1 MTVSSATLAIVT
13 SFSSREL
20 LLSTF
25 LVTAAVLAIT
35 FTPMAGVF
43 SLSQLPLSFMLWIAA
58 LLVVYA
64 AVILIYKRL
73 TVKKDGSIL

>member
-1 MTVSSATLAIVT
+1 M
-13 SFSSREL
+13 
-20 LLSTF
+20 
-25 LVTAAVLAIT
+25 LVIT
-35 FTPMAGVF
+35 FTRIANVF

-73 TVKKDGSIL
+73 TVRKDGSIL